1 MRLSMEEV
9 KSIKTMIY
17 SYVGPN
23 EVKNLCDTIEA
34 LQQENEQLRAHVAR
48 MREAVAKSNDA
59 FHYFCS
65 DPFVFD
71 KQMFWKLL
79 NEALA
84 EIDKAIGGKEDAE

>member
-34 LQQENEQLRAHVAR
+34 LQQENEQLFD
-48 MREAVAKSNDA
+48 ED
-59 FHYFCS
+59 YPGFC
-65 DPFVFD
+65 DNHKINFCP
-71 KQMFWKLL
+71 MCGRKLS
-79 NEALA
+79 
-84 EIDKAIGGKEDAE
+84 